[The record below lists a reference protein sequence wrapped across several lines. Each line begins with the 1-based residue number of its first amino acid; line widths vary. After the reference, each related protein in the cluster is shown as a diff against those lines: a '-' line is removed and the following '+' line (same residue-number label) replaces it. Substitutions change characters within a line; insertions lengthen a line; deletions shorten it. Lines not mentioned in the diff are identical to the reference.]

1 MVRIIT
7 RLDQVKRD
15 LENHEKPPI
24 DFQIGTI
31 SGKVRAIIAD
41 EDREFKA
48 GQIKAVKIKKI
59 SINAKHISFISAYAA
74 NKYGHTMAVGEET
87 YLPIS
92 MDRTADHAQ
101 FAAALDCRIEKD
113 DLLGILILL
122 PVELT
127 GRWKE

>member
-7 RLDQVKRD
+7 RLDQVRKD
-15 LENHEKPPI
+15 QEKHAKAAV
-24 DFQIGTI
+24 DFKIGTI

-41 EDREFKA
+41 EDMYFKE
-48 GQIKAVKIKKI
+48 GETKSVRIKKI
-59 SINAKHISFISAYAA
+59 DINANHICFISAYGT

-92 MDRTADHAQ
+92 MERSADHAL
-101 FAAALDCRIEKD
+101 FAAALDYKVEKN

-122 PVELT
+122 PVEIT
-127 GRWKE
+127 F

>member
-7 RLDQVKRD
+7 RLDQVKRAMED
-15 LENHEKPPI
+15 HEKPPV

-41 EDREFKA
+41 EELEFKA
-48 GQIKAVKIKKI
+48 GQIKSVKIKKI
-59 SINAKHISFISAYAA
+59 SINSKHISFISAYAA

-87 YLPIS
+87 YLPIT

-101 FAAALDCRIEKD
+101 FAAALNCKIEKD

-127 GRWKE
+127 GHWKE